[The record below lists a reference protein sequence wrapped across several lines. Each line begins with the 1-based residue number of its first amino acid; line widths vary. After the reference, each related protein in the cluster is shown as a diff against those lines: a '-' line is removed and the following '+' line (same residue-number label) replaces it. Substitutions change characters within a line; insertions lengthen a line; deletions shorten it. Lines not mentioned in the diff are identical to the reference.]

1 MSAYHN
7 VRLLQPN
14 GRNDSVSLRT
24 SRLMLKEGLLSGLL
38 ACPFSMTDLMLSV

>member
-14 GRNDSVSLRT
+14 GQNDSVSLRT
-24 SRLMLKEGLLSGLL
+24 SRLMLKEGYFRDCLHAPSL
-38 ACPFSMTDLMLSV
+38 